1 MKIAVIAAA
10 GRAGR
15 TAVAEL
21 LRRGHEVTAIAR
33 DLSKL
38 PQDWPAEVT
47 RVEDDLTDVDRLARA
62 IQNVDA
68 VISAVGAP
76 HTATTIEE
84 TDALVRH
91 SAQVIEAVRKA
102 QVGRLIVVGGCG
114 SLWISPGVKVVD
126 SDKWPAQ
133 FVPVAQS
140 HMKLLAALRS
150 CGLNWTYVSPPML
163 IDLGERT
170 GKYRTGLDDLVV
182 DEAGKSWVSFEDYA
196 IALVDELEHPRHERE
211 RFSVGY

>member
-1 MKIAVIAAA
+1 MQTDYSAILQWIYLFNSLALIHLAFRQVMKRRKGRQLDQQIQAAST
-10 GRAGR
+10 GQW
-15 TAVAEL
+15 
-21 LRRGHEVTAIAR
+21 I
-33 DLSKL
+33 
-38 PQDWPAEVT
+38 
-47 RVEDDLTDVDRLARA
+47 
-62 IQNVDA
+62 
-68 VISAVGAP
+68 GAAP
-76 HTATTIEE
+76 
-84 TDALVRH
+84 DALVRH